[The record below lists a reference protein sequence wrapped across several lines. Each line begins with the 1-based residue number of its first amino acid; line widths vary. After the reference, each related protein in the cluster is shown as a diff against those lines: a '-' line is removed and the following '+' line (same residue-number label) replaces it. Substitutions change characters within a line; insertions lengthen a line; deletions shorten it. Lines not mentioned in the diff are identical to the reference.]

1 MLLFT
6 HLIVVLV
13 LNDTANIQYQNIFVK
28 YFDKYLYINSQIY

>member
-13 LNDTANIQYQNIFVK
+13 LNDTANIQYQNIFAN
-28 YFDKYLYINSQIY
+28 YFDKYFYINS